1 MLSLPGDKILHIF
14 ILTPNVINAFLMPSG
29 QIILKVNKRD
39 QCDT

>member
-1 MLSLPGDKILHIF
+1 MLGLLGDKILHTF

-29 QIILKVNKRD
+29 QIILKVNQRD